1 MITVSSLVNPQHIPP
16 CIHMYFQTAHKSK
29 FVFYKFHL
37 QIVEGNWQ
45 NVTVRYLPTI
55 SKRRLE
61 SDELRE
67 IIKCLIHIITPT
79 VIHIYILKPRANR
92 QILNSLSYVLYF
104 FSLRNLNRRTFLSFT
119 WVVLKQNGVRTH
131 FWSLQINCESTTRIY
146 LLEIKIF
153 PLRVILLTNN
163 MEGTF

>member
-92 QILNSLSYVLYF
+92 QILNSLSYVLSF
-104 FSLRNLNRRTFLSFT
+104 FSVWGTLIVGHSCLSHGLCQNKMGLKHISSPSKQIANL
-119 WVVLKQNGVRTH
+119 
-131 FWSLQINCESTTRIY
+131 
-146 LLEIKIF
+146 LLVCIFSRDKIF
-153 PLRVILLTNN
+153 PAKGNAPYN
-163 MEGTF
+163 